1 MINSIKTVV
10 LIKKEMNLYLV
21 TKNVK
26 FQENEYVRVNIE
38 ICTSIR
44 VSECFLEYSEG
55 NHQIFSKT

>member
-1 MINSIKTVV
+1 
-10 LIKKEMNLYLV
+10 MNLYLV

-44 VSECFLEYSEG
+44 VSECFLKYSEG